1 MIFKTLNGS
10 TKRIKKP
17 KNHLIKWAAPSRSKF
32 QFNVKQ
38 FLEKYWKSDM
48 VFEELPLAGSRMSFD
63 FYNATQNIAIEVQ
76 GQQHTKYT
84 PFFHGKAKSNFLG
97 QIRRDNDKQK
107 YCEINKIKLIEV
119 YPKDQ
124 ITEESMRK
132 LGLNI

>member
-1 MIFKTLNGS
+1 MIFKTLTGS

-17 KNHLIKWAAPSRSKF
+17 KNHLIKWSGDSRSKF

-38 FLEKYWKSDM
+38 FLQKYWKHDM
-48 VFEELPLAGSRMSFD
+48 VFEELPLAGSRMTFD

-76 GQQHTKYT
+76 GQQHIKYT

-107 YCEINKIKLIEV
+107 YCELNKIRLIEI
-119 YPKDQ
+119 YPNDPIDEQSFK
-124 ITEESMRK
+124 K
-132 LGLNI
+132 LGLDI